1 MLLCPS
7 RCNIQS
13 DKHKA
18 SNGNRPYSESEEWN
32 ELFLLFLFQY
42 IIHMYGESDME
53 YTHETY
59 ISPLTWR
66 YGSDEMKSIFSE
78 VHKRKLLRRVWIA
91 LARAEARAGI
101 VTEAQVKELES
112 HKDDID
118 IDRAS
123 EIENEIHHDLM
134 AEIKT
139 YAEQCPLA
147 GGIIH
152 LGATSMD
159 ALDNADAVRFKEA
172 LLVIASRLSTL
183 METLS
188 GRAEEMKDIP
198 TMAFTHIQ
206 PAEITTIGYR
216 LSQTLQDLSDDAD
229 DLLSVISSVRGKGMK
244 GAVGTAA
251 SYKVLLDGTGVS
263 AEELENMVM
272 NELGIRPFTAATQ
285 VYTRKQDLRIVSAL
299 SSIAATLHR
308 FSLDMRILQSP
319 PVGEVSEPFG
329 KKQVGSSAMPF
340 KRNPINNEKICSLSR
355 IVESSYQA
363 AWNNASLMIL
373 ERTLDDSANRRIFI
387 PEAFIALD
395 EMLLTA
401 TKIVKGMSFHSEAT
415 RRLMEN
421 YGIFASTE
429 RLLMELGRR
438 GADRQKMHETIRE
451 ESLKAW
457 ALVQSGK
464 DNPLKE
470 NLATDEEILK
480 YIPHDE
486 IIQLLDASDYTG
498 DAGKRTEAVLER
510 ASTQIIR
517 LKSAK

>member
-1 MLLCPS
+1 
-7 RCNIQS
+7 
-13 DKHKA
+13 
-18 SNGNRPYSESEEWN
+18 
-32 ELFLLFLFQY
+32 
-42 IIHMYGESDME
+42 ME
-53 YTHETY
+53 YSHDTY

-66 YGSDEMKSIFSE
+66 YGSDEMKTIFSE

-91 LARAEARAGI
+91 LARAESKAGI
-101 VTEAQVKELES
+101 VTEEQVRELES

-118 IDRAS
+118 INRAT

-134 AEIKT
+134 AEIRT
-139 YAEQCPLA
+139 YAEQCPKA

-172 LLVIASRLSTL
+172 LQLVAVRIADLIDVL
-183 METLS
+183 AK
-188 GRAEEMKDIP
+188 RASEMKSVP

-229 DLLSVISSVRGKGMK
+229 DLIGTIASIKGKGMK

-263 AEELENMVM
+263 ARELEKMVM
-272 NELGIRPFTAATQ
+272 DELGIKPFEAATQ
-285 VYTRKQDLRIVSAL
+285 VYTRKQDLRIISAL
-299 SSIAATLHR
+299 SSIAASLHR

-319 PVGEVSEPFG
+319 PIGEVSEPFG

-355 IVESSYQA
+355 IVESAYQS

-395 EMLLTA
+395 EMLITA
-401 TKIVKGMSFHSEAT
+401 KRIVSGMNFHSEAT
-415 RRLMEN
+415 RRLMDN

-429 RLLMELGRR
+429 RLLMELGLR
-438 GADRQKMHETIRE
+438 GADRQAMHETIRE

-457 ALVQSGK
+457 ALVQVGK
-464 DNPLKE
+464 DNPLKD
-470 NLATDEEILK
+470 NLASDEEVLK
-480 YIPHDE
+480 YLSKE
-486 IIQLLDASDYTG
+486 EVLKLLDASDYIG
-498 DAGKRTEAVLER
+498 DSVERAEAVIER
-510 ASTQIIR
+510 AEAQSIR

>member
-1 MLLCPS
+1 
-7 RCNIQS
+7 
-13 DKHKA
+13 
-18 SNGNRPYSESEEWN
+18 
-32 ELFLLFLFQY
+32 
-42 IIHMYGESDME
+42 ME
-53 YTHETY
+53 YSHDTY

-66 YGSDEMKSIFSE
+66 YGSDEMKTIFSE

-91 LARAEARAGI
+91 LARAESKAGI
-101 VTEAQVKELES
+101 VTEEQVKELES

-118 IDRAS
+118 INRAT

-134 AEIKT
+134 AEIRT
-139 YAEQCPLA
+139 YAEQCPKA

-172 LLVIASRLSTL
+172 LQLVAVRLADLIDVLAKRAS
-183 METLS
+183 
-188 GRAEEMKDIP
+188 EMKSVP

-229 DLLSVISSVRGKGMK
+229 DLIGTIASIKGKGMK

-263 AEELENMVM
+263 ARELEKMVM
-272 NELGIRPFTAATQ
+272 DELGIKPFEAATQ
-285 VYTRKQDLRIVSAL
+285 VYTRKQDLRIISAL
-299 SSIAATLHR
+299 SSIAASLHR

-319 PVGEVSEPFG
+319 PIGEVSEPFG

-355 IVESSYQA
+355 IVESAYQS

-395 EMLLTA
+395 EMLITA
-401 TKIVKGMSFHSEAT
+401 KRIVSGMNFHSEAT
-415 RRLMEN
+415 RRLMDN

-438 GADRQKMHETIRE
+438 GADRQAMHETIRE

-457 ALVQSGK
+457 ALVQVGK
-464 DNPLKE
+464 DNPLKD
-470 NLATDEEILK
+470 NLASDEEVLK
-480 YIPHDE
+480 YLSKE
-486 IIQLLDASDYTG
+486 EVLKLLDASDYIG
-498 DAGKRTEAVLER
+498 DSVER
-510 ASTQIIR
+510 AEAMIERAEAQSIR